1 MGQGLALSLIL
12 LALYLAPFLHILE
25 KHLKN
30 LNLQVSLLSFINDGL
45 LIPQSK
51 SFETSNS
58 CLYCSYNVALNLL
71 TKFSFLVEHSKTKV
85 SHFSRLQ
92 EGFSPPPLDL
102 SPLGRPSLS
111 PKDSWCY
118 LGFIFYRK
126 LLFYNYIDFYTNKA
140 ISIVKCIKI
149 LGNSTKELNPH
160 QEFLPYKSYAMPIA
174 LYSFQL
180 WYYNKTPLSYPLRI
194 LNKMQRRAALWI
206 VGTFKMSPLMG
217 VEAITGLIPINLHLQ
232 KIGGRSQLRVHL
244 LLSNHILWSLMSP
257 SLEFLP
263 YQHILL
269 LNSLTRRQHGLIK
282 DHIID
287 MENHFN
293 KVLLS
298 FDPINPKFFPSSKS
312 LTLMLIIF
320 LFIFL
325 TSTLAITSNIT
336 FKNPTKQLL
345 NLWTSHLLHL
355 LLQMPTLRTI
365 LLCPLHIFT
374 FMTNLSQKLSIML

>member
-1 MGQGLALSLIL
+1 MLTSTLTFDISQLFPSLILKKAGFNLHVHFFPNYLVNRRTHYIWNNFSSHFVDINIRVGQGLALSPIL

-71 TKFSFLVEHSKTKV
+71 TKFSLLVEHSKTKV

-92 EGFSPPPLDL
+92 GGFSPPPLDL

-118 LGFIFYRK
+118 LGFIFDRK
-126 LLFYNYIDFYTNKA
+126 FLFHNYIDFYTNKA
-140 ISIVKCIKI
+140 ISTVKCMKI
-149 LGNSTKELNPH
+149 LSNSTKELNPH
-160 QEFLPYKSYAMPIA
+160 QEFLLYKSYAMPIA

-206 VGTFKMSPLMG
+206 VGIFKMSPSMG

-232 KIGGRSQLRVHL
+232 KIGGRSQLRVYL
-244 LLSNHILWSLMSP
+244 LLSNHIL
-257 SLEFLP
+257 
-263 YQHILL
+263 
-269 LNSLTRRQHGLIK
+269 
-282 DHIID
+282 
-287 MENHFN
+287 
-293 KVLLS
+293 
-298 FDPINPKFFPSSKS
+298 
-312 LTLMLIIF
+312 
-320 LFIFL
+320 
-325 TSTLAITSNIT
+325 
-336 FKNPTKQLL
+336 
-345 NLWTSHLLHL
+345 
-355 LLQMPTLRTI
+355 
-365 LLCPLHIFT
+365 
-374 FMTNLSQKLSIML
+374 